1 MLAETRERMT
11 SEAFLVNLFPSINR
25 KLSIKV
31 GREERRKGRGNNGKL
46 KKRRKEDGGGRRK

>member
-1 MLAETRERMT
+1 MERMT

-31 GREERRKGRGNNGKL
+31 GREERRRKGRGNNGKL
-46 KKRRKEDGGGRRK
+46 KKRKKEDGGVRRK